1 MVGFWKEYTVVK
13 SHFYHI
19 MAEDTCYPH
28 EVTGDVNL
36 AHLGKVAFARC
47 LPCKV
52 TFLFPSSIY
61 QKWVT
66 WYNQLSVWACSGI
79 KLPPKRSSIYVC
91 YWTSSVRKIVP
102 FSPICLCVYIYS
114 LSHLFRSSWTCLF
127 HTLFVPVPTLAM
139 GHPFRFLICSHPF
152 VFWVFSYFLALQDAP
167 GSSSISPTPALDS
180 AISPRSPNTFY

>member
-47 LPCKV
+47 LLCKV
-52 TFLFPSSIY
+52 TFLFPSSFY

-66 WYNQLSVWACSGI
+66 WYNQLSVWGCSGI
-79 KLPPKRSSIYVC
+79 KLPPKKNSIYVY

-102 FSPICLCVYIYS
+102 FSPICLCVYIFIHSFIYLDHHGLVYFILCLYLFQLWPWGT
-114 LSHLFRSSWTCLF
+114 LSDFWY
-127 HTLFVPVPTLAM
+127 VPTLFSEYFLT
-139 GHPFRFLICSHPF
+139 FRHYKMLQAHL
-152 VFWVFSYFLALQDAP
+152 VFSPPQL
-167 GSSSISPTPALDS
+167 
-180 AISPRSPNTFY
+180 